1 MRLRTKLILAFLLL
15 AVVPLAGV
23 SIYSYTSS
31 IRALR
36 QVVEAES
43 GYLADDMSQ
52 RMESVSND
60 LSRRIQRLGGF
71 PFRQLMAQA
80 GKESDPQRQAL
91 INQLFSQIGDSAT
104 FIRSLEFT
112 PMHGPGG
119 PIPPPR
125 HPPGPVPPGHPP
137 MPAERPPDALII
149 RLPGDSTGVPPETNM
164 VHPGPEG
171 NRIVMNL
178 TVPPE
183 VSAPPPHPPGTPAE
197 QQHAAAETALR
208 DIARLA
214 QDLTRSG
221 ELTSQIG
228 GITAKALE
236 TGLKEAQLALTKNL
250 ASEVR
255 SEGAVDGNVRA
266 QISSSQILRHV
277 LSRTQRKQGEIP
289 FAYDSEGKIHT
300 ADPKDLPRLEAIP
313 LPASLS
319 GKEAPAQQQT
329 TVGNWVVVFRKDA
342 ASGMTFGIA
351 RPIGQRLEEIG
362 VTAARNLAY
371 GLGMVGLAIIGI
383 LPLSGRMTRNLSKLT
398 QGAEQLARGELQ
410 TRVDVNS
417 GDEIGQL
424 AQAFNR
430 MAEELIENQK
440 HLVQQERLRKEL
452 EMCRKI
458 QEELLPRKT
467 LRSGVVEVKGVS
479 IPAREVGGDFFNYF
493 PMPGGDV
500 ALLVGDVSG
509 KGLPAA
515 LLMAN
520 LQATIQARLPLE
532 RDLAK
537 LANEL
542 DNEIQSST
550 PPEVYLTLFISIL
563 ETKSRTLRYVNAG
576 HNPQFVMRADGA
588 ADRLESTGRP
598 LGLLSGAGYVERQV
612 LLNVGDSLFFYTD
625 GLVESE
631 NPAGEEFGM
640 ERLERLLLE
649 QRARGLEGVLAKV
662 EQAARDFRENVD
674 AADDAT
680 MVLVKIGVDGSP
692 A

>member
-1 MRLRTKLILAFLLL
+1 
-15 AVVPLAGV
+15 
-23 SIYSYTSS
+23 
-31 IRALR
+31 
-36 QVVEAES
+36 
-43 GYLADDMSQ
+43 
-52 RMESVSND
+52 
-60 LSRRIQRLGGF
+60 
-71 PFRQLMAQA
+71 
-80 GKESDPQRQAL
+80 
-91 INQLFSQIGDSAT
+91 
-104 FIRSLEFT
+104 
-112 PMHGPGG
+112 
-119 PIPPPR
+119 
-125 HPPGPVPPGHPP
+125 
-137 MPAERPPDALII
+137 
-149 RLPGDSTGVPPETNM
+149 M